1 MTRRVRDRIAATIAI
16 VAVVAVGVLIVR
28 TVMDAERRGSRALEK
43 LQDDQLDQTARA
55 MSTRVAETYRAIA
68 GIVAA
73 PPAWTLLPGN
83 ATDQGRLDTLL
94 RLTPSARTGTMVVDA
109 DGRVTA
115 GTLLQSVSVGGQYDR
130 LGLDSALSAGQ
141 PTILPVD
148 AGATTTM
155 PTLAVFM
162 PLTAADGRRGA
173 FLFESE
179 VAEDSAFNA
188 EVKSLARGR
197 TGEFIV
203 VDERGTVLAA
213 SKPGR
218 LGKLIEERSL
228 LGGPDGIRHRD
239 GTIEALAR
247 LDSVKWRMIF
257 RQDQAE
263 FEGGLSERLSQA
275 VSLVL
280 VAMVIG
286 GWLAAMALLSRLR
299 TARAEQQRLADINRT
314 TEDFATI
321 VSQEL
326 RAPVAGVLG
335 FLETAMTNWDGM
347 TDTERLHAVSRASG
361 NARRLHHLTS
371 DVLDTAALDAGELV
385 YTPTVINLMDLVH
398 DTARR
403 AREMDPGRTVT
414 VHAVAGPVWVRA
426 DPNRMEQVL
435 SNLLDNAMKNSP
447 DGADVEVRVTAHDG
461 EAAVAV
467 IDHGPGL
474 PPTELERVF
483 ERFVRGRAG
492 GRGTGLGLYICRQLV
507 EAHGGR
513 IWASSLEGNW
523 AAFTFTLPL
532 VAAPADRAAPSAVDA

>member
-1 MTRRVRDRIAATIAI
+1 MTRRIRDRLAAGIAI

-28 TVMDAERRGSRALEK
+28 TVSDAERRGSRALEK

-55 MSTRVAETYRAIA
+55 MSTRVAETYRAIS
-68 GIVAA
+68 GIVAG
-73 PPAWTLLPGN
+73 PPAWTLEAGN
-83 ATDQGRLDTLL
+83 AADQSRLDTLL
-94 RLTPSARTGTMVVDA
+94 RLTPSARTGSIVVDA
-109 DGRVTA
+109 SGRVTA
-115 GTLLQSVSVGGQYDR
+115 GTLLQSVPVGGHYDR
-130 LGLDSALSAGQ
+130 LGLDAALAAGQ

-148 AGATTTM
+148 AGATTSM

-162 PLTAADGRRGA
+162 PITAADGQRGA

-257 RQDQAE
+257 RQDAAE
-263 FEGGLSERLSQA
+263 FQGGLSERLSQA
-275 VSLVL
+275 VSLVV

-286 GWLAAMALLSRLR
+286 GWLAAMTLLRRLR
-299 TARAEQQRLADINRT
+299 ASRAEQERLAEINRA
-314 TEDFATI
+314 TEEFATI

-335 FLETAMTNWDGM
+335 FLESATANWDSM
-347 TDTERLHAVSRASG
+347 SDTERLHAVSRAIG
-361 NARRLHHLTS
+361 NARRLHRLTA

-385 YTPTVINLMDLVH
+385 YTPTVVNLMDLVH
-398 DTARR
+398 DAARTARE
-403 AREMDPGRTVT
+403 ADPGRTVT

-426 DPNRMEQVL
+426 DRSRIDQVL

-447 DGADVEVRVTAHDG
+447 DGGDVEVRVTAHDG

-483 ERFVRGRAG
+483 ERFVRGRASVS
-492 GRGTGLGLYICRQLV
+492 GTGLGLYICRQLV

-513 IWASSLEGNW
+513 IWASSLEGTW
-523 AAFTFTLPL
+523 AAFTFTLPF
-532 VAAPADRAAPSAVDA
+532 VTAPADRTAASV